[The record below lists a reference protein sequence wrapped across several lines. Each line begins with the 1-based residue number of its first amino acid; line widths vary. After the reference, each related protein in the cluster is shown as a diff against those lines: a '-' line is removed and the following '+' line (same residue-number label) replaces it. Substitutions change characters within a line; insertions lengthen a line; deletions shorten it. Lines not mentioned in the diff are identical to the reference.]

1 MAWGIFKKIK
11 DGFKKVIGGI
21 KKGAQWIGNN
31 ILKPIAKP
39 IVNAVAPVV
48 DTIIPGVGT
57 ALKTGVNA
65 ITDITTGNS
74 RKAIQDLVNNP
85 KIKLKGYR

>member
-31 ILKPIAKP
+31 ILKPI
-39 IVNAVAPVV
+39 VNAVAPVV
-48 DTIIPGVGT
+48 DTIVPGVGT
-57 ALKTGVNA
+57 AIKRGVN
-65 ITDITTGNS
+65 TLTELTTGNS